1 MQTRSASPSIDRPP
15 FECVALVL
23 QGGGALGSYQAGI
36 YQAMAEAH
44 LPLDWVAGMSI
55 GAVNAAR
62 IAGNAP
68 EQRVEKLRPFWDTIT
83 TNPLLDWVAAHELL
97 TPKGDLARRIHNA
110 ISANYTLAFGAMEF
124 FAPRFPSPFFHTN
137 GDREATSFYDTG
149 SLKSRLERLV
159 DFDRINHGEMRLS
172 VGAVNVRTGNFT
184 YFDNTRDRIR
194 PEHVMASGA
203 LPPGF
208 GAIEIDGDYYW
219 DGGLISNTPLQ
230 WVVDT
235 AGIHQDTLAFQVDL
249 WSARGK
255 LPGNLFEVSKR
266 QKEIQYSSRTRSET
280 DHFKRLQR
288 IRGALAHLL
297 ETLPPELQDSED
309 VKLLAQ
315 VADQKVY
322 SVVHLIYRTQRHEGH
337 SKDYEFSRLTML
349 DHWNA
354 GYEDAK
360 RTLQNPAIYERPK
373 NREGVLAFDLL
384 KEDV

>member
-1 MQTRSASPSIDRPP
+1 M
-15 FECVALVL
+15 
-23 QGGGALGSYQAGI
+23 
-36 YQAMAEAH
+36 
-44 LPLDWVAGMSI
+44 
-55 GAVNAAR
+55 
-62 IAGNAP
+62 
-68 EQRVEKLRPFWDTIT
+68 
-83 TNPLLDWVAAHELL
+83 
-97 TPKGDLARRIHNA
+97 
-110 ISANYTLAFGAMEF
+110 
-124 FAPRFPSPFFHTN
+124 RF
-137 GDREATSFYDTG
+137 
-149 SLKSRLERLV
+149 
-159 DFDRINHGEMRLS
+159 S

-235 AGIHQDTLAFQVDL
+235 AGIRQDTLAFQVDL

-255 LPGNLFEVSKR
+255 LPGNLFEVSMR

-288 IRGALAHLL
+288 IRGALAHLI
-297 ETLPPELQDSED
+297 ETLPPELQDSEE

-322 SVVHLIYRTQRHEGH
+322 NVVHLIYRTQKHEGH
-337 SKDYEFSRLTML
+337 SKDFEFSRLTML

-373 NREGVLAFDLL
+373 NREGVQAFDLL